1 LERNF
6 IVMSRSIHILQN
18 EEKILKCLVRQR
30 ELYNYAKLINNIKF
44 ILMIMIIAINIMEK
58 FFDNI
63 NLLKL
68 LLIITLLLPFINDWL
83 NIISNNLKNRAAEI
97 QQYIDVKLY
106 SSVLNQSSKIWGKIL
121 TRSEISNEIS
131 KISSQKIEK
140 QKVKDWYRNYS
151 THDAFLQIFYCQKEN
166 INWDSK
172 LRKFYK
178 IILELI
184 LYGVLLILLLI
195 IVFKSELVTKNFLKN
210 ILWFPSLS
218 NYLYEIINN
227 LKRDIEELSK
237 INKKSE
243 NIERKI
249 EENICKK
256 EIINLEINLQE
267 EIYNQRRKSYLIPNF
282 FYKISL
288 EKYQRNE
295 DKVAENINSK

>member
-1 LERNF
+1 MERNF

-256 EIINLEINLQE
+256 
-267 EIYNQRRKSYLIPNF
+267 K
-282 FYKISL
+282 
-288 EKYQRNE
+288 
-295 DKVAENINSK
+295 

>member
-1 LERNF
+1 
-6 IVMSRSIHILQN
+6 MSRSIHILQN

-140 QKVKDWYRNYS
+140 QKVKDCHISVLYM
-151 THDAFLQIFYCQKEN
+151 TKEN
-166 INWDSK
+166 LSGEK
-172 LRKFYK
+172 LNK
-178 IILELI
+178 IIDKI
-184 LYGVLLILLLI
+184 LNDAESVL
-195 IVFKSELVTKNFLKN
+195 K
-210 ILWFPSLS
+210 
-218 NYLYEIINN
+218 
-227 LKRDIEELSK
+227 
-237 INKKSE
+237 
-243 NIERKI
+243 
-249 EENICKK
+249 
-256 EIINLEINLQE
+256 
-267 EIYNQRRKSYLIPNF
+267 
-282 FYKISL
+282 
-288 EKYQRNE
+288 
-295 DKVAENINSK
+295 

>member
-1 LERNF
+1 
-6 IVMSRSIHILQN
+6 MSRSIHILQN

>member
-1 LERNF
+1 MEK
-6 IVMSRSIHILQN
+6 MSRSIHILQN

>member
-1 LERNF
+1 MERNF

-184 LYGVLLILLLI
+184 LYGVLIILLLI

>member
-1 LERNF
+1 MERNF

>member
-1 LERNF
+1 MNK
-6 IVMSRSIHILQN
+6 SIYTLQN
-18 EEKILKCLVRQR
+18 EDKILKCLVRQR

-44 ILMIMIIAINIMEK
+44 ILMIIIIAINIMTK

-68 LLIITLLLPFINDWL
+68 LLIMILLLPFINDWL
-83 NIISNNLKNRAAEI
+83 NIVSNNLKNRAAKI

-106 SSVLNQSSKIWGKIL
+106 SSVLNQSSKIWGEIL

-151 THDAFLQIFYCQKEN
+151 THDTFLQIFYCQKEN

-282 FYKISL
+282 FYKINL